1 LNVSYPRKH
10 RLEHVHRQS
19 PGILVVPRAVS
30 PSIGTKLDNL
40 KSKTHRRPMNAQT
53 RLSAK
58 GQVVIPKD
66 VRDALGLKP
75 GMRLGVTQG
84 IGEIRLKILDGPSP
98 FPRTTIE
105 DIRAI
110 PRWTGTP
117 KTIEELRLDD
127 ETLQQIFDERDRED
141 SGY

>member
-1 LNVSYPRKH
+1 
-10 RLEHVHRQS
+10 
-19 PGILVVPRAVS
+19 
-30 PSIGTKLDNL
+30 
-40 KSKTHRRPMNAQT
+40 MNAQT

-75 GMRLGVTQG
+75 GMRLGVTRG
-84 IGEIRLKILDGPSP
+84 INEIRLKILDAPNP

-110 PRWTGTP
+110 PKWTGTP
-117 KTIEELRLDD
+117 KMVEELRLDD
-127 ETLQQIFDERDRED
+127 ETLRQIFDERDRED

>member
-1 LNVSYPRKH
+1 
-10 RLEHVHRQS
+10 
-19 PGILVVPRAVS
+19 
-30 PSIGTKLDNL
+30 
-40 KSKTHRRPMNAQT
+40 MNAQT

-75 GMRLGVTQG
+75 GMRLGVKQG
-84 IGEIRLKILDGPSP
+84 IGEIRLKILDGPNP

-110 PRWTGTP
+110 PKWTGTP

-127 ETLQQIFDERDRED
+127 ETLRQIFDERDRED

>member
-1 LNVSYPRKH
+1 
-10 RLEHVHRQS
+10 
-19 PGILVVPRAVS
+19 
-30 PSIGTKLDNL
+30 
-40 KSKTHRRPMNAQT
+40 MNSQT

-75 GMRLGVTQG
+75 GMRLGVKQG
-84 IGEIRLKILDGPSP
+84 IGEIRLKIIDGPSP

-105 DIRAI
+105 DIMAF
-110 PRWTGTP
+110 PKWEGTP
-117 KTIEELRLDD
+117 KTVEELRLDD
-127 ETLQQIFDERDRED
+127 ETLRQIFDERDREN

>member
-1 LNVSYPRKH
+1 
-10 RLEHVHRQS
+10 
-19 PGILVVPRAVS
+19 
-30 PSIGTKLDNL
+30 
-40 KSKTHRRPMNAQT
+40 MNTQT

-66 VRDALGLKP
+66 VRDALGLAS
-75 GMRLGVTQG
+75 GMRLDVSTHGRSITLTP
-84 IGEIRLKILDGPSP
+84 IEWHNP

-117 KTIEELRLDD
+117 QTVEQISGLSDD
-127 ETLQQIFDERDRED
+127 DILFILDERDAGD
-141 SGY
+141 

>member
-1 LNVSYPRKH
+1 LTARSNTASNISRVKRPVFWLYR
-10 RLEHVHRQS
+10 EQS
-19 PGILVVPRAVS
+19 AL
-30 PSIGTKLDNL
+30 SITHLLDNL
-40 KSKTHRRPMNAQT
+40 KSKTHSVVMNTQT

-75 GMRLGVTQG
+75 GMRLDVSTQG
-84 IGEIRLKILDGPSP
+84 SSVTLKPVEWHNP

-110 PRWTGTP
+110 PRWTGARQTVEQ
-117 KTIEELRLDD
+117 ISGLSD
-127 ETLQQIFDERDRED
+127 EDVLFILDERENDARD
-141 SGY
+141 

>member
-1 LNVSYPRKH
+1 
-10 RLEHVHRQS
+10 
-19 PGILVVPRAVS
+19 
-30 PSIGTKLDNL
+30 
-40 KSKTHRRPMNAQT
+40 MNAQT

-75 GMRLGVTQG
+75 GMRFGVKQG
-84 IGEIRLKILDGPSP
+84 IGEIRLKILDGPNP

-110 PRWTGTP
+110 PKWTGTP

-127 ETLQQIFDERDRED
+127 ETLRQIFDERDRED

>member
-1 LNVSYPRKH
+1 
-10 RLEHVHRQS
+10 
-19 PGILVVPRAVS
+19 
-30 PSIGTKLDNL
+30 
-40 KSKTHRRPMNAQT
+40 MNAQT

-75 GMRLGVTQG
+75 GMRLGVKQG
-84 IGEIRLKILDGPSP
+84 IGEIRLKILDAPSP

-105 DIRAI
+105 DIRAF
-110 PRWTGTP
+110 PKWEGTP
-117 KTIEELRLDD
+117 KTVEELRLDD
-127 ETLQQIFDERDRED
+127 ETLRQIFDERDRED

>member
-1 LNVSYPRKH
+1 
-10 RLEHVHRQS
+10 
-19 PGILVVPRAVS
+19 
-30 PSIGTKLDNL
+30 
-40 KSKTHRRPMNAQT
+40 MNAQT

-105 DIRAI
+105 DIMGF
-110 PRWTGTP
+110 PKWEGKP
-117 KTIEELRLDD
+117 KTVEELRLDD
-127 ETLQQIFDERDRED
+127 ETLRRIFEERNRED